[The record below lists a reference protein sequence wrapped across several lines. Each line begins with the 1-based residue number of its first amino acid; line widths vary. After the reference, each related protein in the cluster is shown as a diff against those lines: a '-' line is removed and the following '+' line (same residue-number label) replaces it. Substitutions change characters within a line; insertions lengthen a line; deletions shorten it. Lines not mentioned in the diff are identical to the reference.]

1 MKHFHRF
8 WILAVF
14 SLLSCTATTNVT
26 KVHDTGISRN
36 YGYYRTTLPKKKIA
50 VTRFTNATRFGDRR
64 LGENLTE
71 VLTNE
76 LSRTRRF
83 VLLERARF
91 DQILEEIALSK
102 SGLTQSSLDE
112 MQLLGADFIIVGAVT
127 HYSVTTTGSKNLF
140 AESKTQAARV
150 TADIRMVNVRTGE
163 IVLSETG
170 SGVAEKKLSKVLG
183 MGQSGG
189 YDESL
194 ELEAFRAAVIKLTE
208 NIVLTSDNTR

>member
-1 MKHFHRF
+1 MKYFYLF
-8 WILAVF
+8 GIFIIF
-14 SLLSCTATTNVT
+14 SLLSCTATTTVT
-26 KVHDTGISRN
+26 KVNDTGIPRD
-36 YGYYRTTLPKKKIA
+36 YGFYQPNFPKKKIA
-50 VTRFTNATRFGDRR
+50 VTRFTNTTRFGDRR

-91 DQILEEIALSK
+91 DQILQEIALAK
-102 SGLTQSSLDE
+102 SGITQSSLNE

-127 HYSVTTTGSKNLF
+127 HYSVNTTGSKNLF
-140 AESKTQAARV
+140 AESKTQTARV
-150 TADIRMVNVRTGE
+150 TADIRMINVKTGE

-170 SGVAEKKLSKVLG
+170 SGMAEKKLGKVFG

-208 NIVLTSDNTR
+208 NIVLASDNAR